1 MAKTNLKIDKS
12 LVKKMENLLPR
23 LKYSITPFKL
33 IKWLENFEKEDI
45 PLIQD
50 LILAFE
56 YIPFIEMQY
65 RLGEQLDKLL
75 KHIPL
80 TDRILFIPFGDYGKS
95 SFLVTYPLKNTTA
108 FKHASNKRRKTTY
121 RKHFSYSFN
130 FKDETVDKNTHIV
143 FIDDFVGSGDS
154 FITAYNDIYKKWIK
168 NKGISNVYLLSVII
182 MKQGETNI
190 DKELQKS
197 INVFA
202 ERRENVFNGQNPIFK
217 IFKNEY
223 RLKKINYKYGKDIY
237 TSAEEFKPW
246 GYGKSG
252 ALIAFDHGTPNNT
265 LPIIWGEKQKVGER
279 TQVWYPLYPRWA
291 TKRMQEAKMFKK
303 DISFYLGILNR
314 LQLDRFVN
322 DTYNLDGLK
331 RKYNKKLD
339 FSNIAIMKLKKDMYN
354 DIMTCQLLG
363 ITQTELEEIYSTLR
377 KKKYLDL
384 NNVLTALGTLFLNK
398 LETKARQLKFRQ
410 DKPENFNM
418 KKNQYIPIS
427 FGGIDKS

>member
-1 MAKTNLKIDKS
+1 MPKTSLKIDRS
-12 LVKKMENLLPR
+12 LVKKIENLLPR
-23 LKYSITPFKL
+23 LKYSITPFKI
-33 IKWLENFEKEDI
+33 IKWLENFEEEDI
-45 PLIQD
+45 PFIQD

-65 RLGEQLDKLL
+65 RLGEQLDGLL
-75 KHIPL
+75 KDIPRL

-108 FKHASNKRRKTTY
+108 FKQATNKRKKSTY
-121 RKHFSYSFN
+121 REHFSYSFN
-130 FKDETVDKNTHIV
+130 FKDETVDENTHIV

-154 FITAYNDIYKKWIK
+154 FITAYNETYSDWIRD
-168 NKGISNVYLLSVII
+168 NRIDNVYLLSVII

-190 DKELQKS
+190 DKQLHKS
-197 INVFA
+197 INIFA
-202 ERRENVFNGQNPIFK
+202 ERRENVFNGQNPLFK

-223 RLKKINYKYGKDIY
+223 RLKKVNYKYGKDIY
-237 TSAEEFKPW
+237 TSVGEFNPW

-265 LPIIWGEKQKVGER
+265 LPIIWGETQRIGEK
-279 TQVWYPLYPRWA
+279 TQVWHPLYPRWS
-291 TKRMQEAKMFKK
+291 TKRMQEAKKFKK

-314 LQLDRFVN
+314 LQLDVFVTA
-322 DTYNLDGLK
+322 TYNLDGLK
-331 RKYNKKLD
+331 RKYNRKLD

-384 NNVLTALGTLFLNK
+384 NNILTALGTLFLSK
-398 LETKARQLKFRQ
+398 LEAKARQVKFRQ
-410 DKPENFNM
+410 DRPENFNM
-418 KKNQYIPIS
+418 KNIQYIPIS
-427 FGGIDKS
+427 FGGID